1 MLTLSFTV
9 NPVQRIILT
18 PAVRRDNLYAYNDM
32 TRPPWRPMRISVVAV
47 PLVRW
52 RYLTCQTNCRPSWGS
67 NPALTGS
74 LSHESW
80 ITSHTIQRTTHCAT
94 GAGHHLLGT
103 SLPLSTSRH
112 SQSAE
117 FGSPLIILTP
127 THNPPPSHHTLHL
140 CSGFMRL
147 PRGQLKER
155 AKSSELESGPRMRIG
170 PGACT
175 EDMI

>member
-1 MLTLSFTV
+1 MLTISFTV

-18 PAVRRDNLYAYNDM
+18 PAVRRDNLYTYNDM
-32 TRPPWRPMRISVVAV
+32 TRRHGHPGGRRAYQSLQCHLPDGKW
-47 PLVRW
+47 
-52 RYLTCQTNCRPSWGS
+52 QTNFRPSWGS
-67 NPALTGS
+67 NPTLTGS
-74 LSHESW
+74 ISHESW
-80 ITSHTIQRTTHCAT
+80 ITSLTIQRTTHCAT

-103 SLPLSTSRH
+103 SLPLSSSRH

-117 FGSPLIILTP
+117 FGSPLIILTSAHK
-127 THNPPPSHHTLHL
+127 TPPSHHTLHL